1 MKAHKMIEYRA
12 NKSFARLPPQILS
25 NNLSTPALVANS
37 IGSQSNV
44 SSIHLVNDSNGNQ
57 NASKLQVNNSRKS
70 SELSMDLSGSVD
82 SEHQPIIQKLTES
95 QCVLKQVEKLV
106 ASLQKGADIINTN
119 MNQMETH
126 LEKLRRYYFKLMLN
140 EVKSIKK

>member
-44 SSIHLVNDSNGNQ
+44 SSIHLVNDQ
-57 NASKLQVNNSRKS
+57 NVSKLQMNNSRKS

-82 SEHQPIIQKLTES
+82 SEHQPIMQKLTES
-95 QCVLKQVEKLV
+95 QCVLKQVEKLI

-140 EVKSIKK
+140 EVKSLKK